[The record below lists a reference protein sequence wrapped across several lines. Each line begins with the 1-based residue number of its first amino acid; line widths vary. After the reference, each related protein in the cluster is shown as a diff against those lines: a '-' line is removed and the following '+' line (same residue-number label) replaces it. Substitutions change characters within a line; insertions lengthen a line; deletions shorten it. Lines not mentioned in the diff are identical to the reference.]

1 MPAPRPPRRVLD
13 LDTAVLRSF
22 RTLAETGSFTRTAE
36 RVGRTQPAVTQQI
49 RRLEAAL
56 GHRVVVRGKRVALTA
71 AGETLLGYARQILDL
86 ADGASAALA
95 GPGDGGE
102 VRFGSPEDI
111 ATFFLPE
118 ILARFTRRHPAVRLQ
133 TTCALTLDLLKGFG
147 RRNYDVVVI
156 KQEPHAIHPGAV
168 PVWRERLV
176 WVGPAEPGVFTPGPP
191 LRLALSPEPCVYR
204 ARAVAALAGAGKAGP
219 GKEGPGKEGPGK
231 ERTGLAWSIV
241 YTSPSL
247 AGVAAAVRAGLGI
260 TVLPRTMIP
269 PGLAALSLPGLP
281 PLADTVVCV
290 ATRAGAPPAAEAF
303 ARFVAEAFGH

>member
-1 MPAPRPPRRVLD
+1 MLARVGPARGRVNRAQDAAILRPDGIAPPPRRVLD

-49 RRLEAAL
+49 RRLEAVL
-56 GHRVVVRGKRVALTA
+56 GHRVVVQGKRVALTA

-86 ADGASAALA
+86 ADSASAALA

-118 ILARFTRRHPAVRLQ
+118 ILARFTRRHPAVLLQ
-133 TTCALTLDLLKGFG
+133 TTCALTLDLLKGLG
-147 RRNYDVVVI
+147 RRSYDVVVI

-219 GKEGPGKEGPGK
+219 GKEGA
-231 ERTGLAWSIV
+231 GLAWSIV

-247 AGVAAAVRAGLGI
+247 AGVAAAQ
-260 TVLPRTMIP
+260 
-269 PGLAALSLPGLP
+269 
-281 PLADTVVCV
+281 
-290 ATRAGAPPAAEAF
+290 AF
-303 ARFVAEAFGH
+303 ARFVTEAFRH

>member
-1 MPAPRPPRRVLD
+1 MAPPRPPRRVID

-86 ADGASAALA
+86 ADSASAALA
-95 GPGDGGE
+95 GAGDGGE

-133 TTCALTLDLLKGFG
+133 TTCALTLDLLKGLG
-147 RRNYDVVVI
+147 RRSYDVVVI

-204 ARAVAALAGAGKAGP
+204 ARAVAALAAAGKDGAGR
-219 GKEGPGKEGPGK
+219 EGA
-231 ERTGLAWSIV
+231 GLAWSIV

-269 PGLAALSLPGLP
+269 PGLAPLSLPGLP

-290 ATRAGAPPAAEAF
+290 ATRAGAPAAAGAF
-303 ARFVAEAFGH
+303 ARFVTETFGH

>member
-1 MPAPRPPRRVLD
+1 MPPPRTPRSLLD

-22 RTLAETGSFTRTAE
+22 RTLAETGSFTRTAD

-49 RRLEAAL
+49 RKLEATL
-56 GHRVVVRGKRVALTA
+56 GHRLVTRGRRVMLTA

-86 ADGASAALA
+86 ADSASAALA

-133 TTCALTLDLLKGFG
+133 TTCALTLDLLKGLG
-147 RRNYDVVVI
+147 RRAYDVVVI
-156 KQEPHAIHPGAV
+156 KQEPNSIHPGAV

-176 WVGPAEPGVFTPGPP
+176 WVGPAEPGISAPGWP

-204 ARAVAALAGAGKAGP
+204 ARAVAALAESGQAAA
-219 GKEGPGKEGPGK
+219 
-231 ERTGLAWSIV
+231 GLAWSIV

-269 PGLAALSLPGLP
+269 PGLSPLALPDLP

-290 ATRAGAPPAAEAF
+290 ATRAGAPPAADAF
-303 ARFVAEAFGH
+303 ARFVTEAFGN